1 MIITILLIAPQQS
14 QIYSKSNLIF
24 TLIFQRNLLKII
36 FHPHDHLDLPS
47 GGSSKS
53 VETEVYRPPSRV
65 WSEAV

>member
-36 FHPHDHLDLPS
+36 FHPHDHPDLPS